1 MEPNLK
7 MLPFRRRGIWRTV
20 AARFYE
26 QTVVGVPA
34 DLREELRGRI
44 LDLPGVVEAPS
55 RVPGVAGARAFLLE
69 PEYAGGPPKAYLSEG
84 EFAFLNPLCGDALHL
99 ALPRDLSDE
108 AVVKGWGEMRPVAGD
123 WGTSPIAFVA
133 YDPKDEDE
141 LDSVWRI
148 VLASYE
154 FARGSTA
161 RSQQRAERDGAAVI
175 PPRLA
180 LAGAAGVPSS
190 SNAGRI

>member
-7 MLPFRRRGIWRTV
+7 MLPFRRRGLWRTV

-26 QTVVGVPA
+26 QTVGGMPA

-44 LDLPGVVEAPS
+44 LDLPGVVVAPS
-55 RVPGVAGARAFLLE
+55 RVPDVAGARAFLLE
-69 PEYAGGPPKAYLSEG
+69 PRYAGGPPEAYLSEG
-84 EFAFLNPLCGDALHL
+84 EFALLDPLCGDALHL

-123 WGTSPIAFVA
+123 WGTSPIAFMA

-141 LDSVWRI
+141 LDAVWRI

-154 FARGSTA
+154 FAHGSTA
-161 RSQQRAERDGAAVI
+161 RSQHQAGRDEAAVI
-175 PPRLA
+175 TSRLA
-180 LAGAAGVPSS
+180 LAEVAGVTSS
-190 SNAGRI
+190 SHAGRI